1 MGTTPDLQA
10 YPLCYF
16 FVGKYLSL
24 REEPTNF
31 PADEC
36 PDIFRRYESL
46 FASALETLAVTKEAL
61 KRRSEFNFD
70 SGNANN
76 LESGIATLRVVEA
89 LRLAKFQNICLVVP
103 KKGLTCR
110 GYRLREEPDQGM
122 LRSQGNH
129 ETERRARRPV
139 PCRPTVRKNTGE
151 HLPGTSAAEVHG
163 FGNAV

>member
-1 MGTTPDLQA
+1 MGATADLHT
-10 YPLCYF
+10 YPLCHF
-16 FVGKYLSL
+16 FIGKYLSL
-24 REEPTNF
+24 RDDPTNF
-31 PADEC
+31 QDNQF
-36 PDIFRRYESL
+36 PDIARRYDNL
-46 FASALETLAVTKEAL
+46 FASALETLAATKEAL
-61 KRRSEFNFD
+61 KRWSDFSFD
-70 SGNANN
+70 SGDANN